1 MLMADFLTAVKYKLP
16 VNIFI
21 LNNKELGMIRQEQ
34 LMEGYENWQTELYNF
49 DFAEYAR
56 ICGGKGINVEKPEQ
70 LEAAVE
76 EALSSNK
83 PVIVDINTDPVR
95 FV

>member
-1 MLMADFLTAVKYKLP
+1 
-16 VNIFI
+16 
-21 LNNKELGMIRQEQ
+21 
-34 LMEGYENWQTELYNF
+34 MEGYENWQTELYSF

-56 ICGGKGINVEKPEQ
+56 ICGGVGINVEKPEE

-95 FV
+95 FVWIVDLGVKWS